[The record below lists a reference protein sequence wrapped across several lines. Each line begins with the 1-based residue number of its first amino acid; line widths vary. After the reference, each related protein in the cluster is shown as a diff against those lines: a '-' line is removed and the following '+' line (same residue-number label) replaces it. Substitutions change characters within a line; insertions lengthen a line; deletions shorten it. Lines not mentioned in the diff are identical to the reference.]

1 MFNLSLL
8 IVLYA
13 RLSKD
18 SSGESENVTIQL
30 AEGSDFVEDNGGR
43 VARKFKDNDIS
54 ASKYSKKPRKDYD
67 NLILAIKAGQVHI
80 IVVTE
85 MTRLYRRLEELLELI
100 KLAETTPL
108 RGIWTTD
115 GVGYDLSTPE
125 GIHAAIAAVNN
136 AMLESAKISK
146 RTKRKQ
152 KARALTGKHH
162 GGVRPYGY
170 EAPIKDEHGNILNR
184 DRINT
189 ALVEHEVAVFRDNV
203 ARLIKGE
210 RAMWIVRDLNQRG
223 IRATAGGK
231 WTVGNFQ
238 RLMTKKRYVTFDA
251 TGHPKDCPCLENDEQ
266 NGTLV
271 YNGAEHRAA
280 WPAIISPE
288 EHTLMVARFKERAQ
302 PWAHGPVIGR
312 SYLLTGLIYCGV
324 CGAPAMGGG
333 RFQSPGKFQR
343 RYGCRPTNDRGETVN
358 CGKVYRGADP
368 VDTLVIEAVLERFD
382 SPEVARALAEPD
394 GNPDELD
401 QLVKQLTHLQ
411 EHRKNLVLE
420 YGRGE
425 HIKADYTAMLHAA
438 DAAIDEMHTNLGKLQ
453 SSQTA
458 SLLTANQAVRELW
471 EDATLDWQRSVIKLL
486 VEKVVIHP
494 CGQVKRNWRQWRFDP
509 DFVEIVWH
517 Q

>member
-1 MFNLSLL
+1 MFNISLL
-8 IVLYA
+8 IALYA

-18 SSGESENVTIQL
+18 RSGESENVFIQL
-30 AEGSDFVEDNGGR
+30 AEGTDFVEDNGGT
-43 VARKFKDNDIS
+43 VSRKFKDNDIG
-54 ASKYSKKPRKDYD
+54 ASNYSKKLRKDYER
-67 NLILAIKAGQVHI
+67 LVAAVKAGEVHI

-85 MTRLYRRLEELLELI
+85 MTRLYRRLEELLQLI

-125 GIHAAIAAVNN
+125 GTHAAIAAVNN

-152 KARALTGKHH
+152 RARALMGKHH
-162 GGVRPYGY
+162 GGVRSYCY
-170 EAPIKDEHGNILNR
+170 EAPLKDEHGNLLNR
-184 DRINT
+184 DRVNT
-189 ALVEHEVAVFRDNV
+189 ALVKHEVAVFRDNV

-210 RAMWIVRDLNQRG
+210 RTMWIVRDLNERG
-223 IRATAGGK
+223 IRAAAGGK

-238 RLMTKKRYVTFDA
+238 RLMIKKRYVTFDP
-251 TGHPKDCPCLENDEQ
+251 TGHPKECPCLENDEG

-271 YNGAEHRAA
+271 YNSEEHRAT
-280 WPAIISPE
+280 WPAVISPE
-288 EHTLMVARFKERAQ
+288 EHTLMVARFKENTQ
-302 PWAHGPVIGR
+302 PWAHGPVAGR

-324 CGAPAMGGG
+324 CGALAKGKG
-333 RFQSPGKFQR
+333 RFQSPGKYQR
-343 RYGCRPTNDRGETVN
+343 RYGCHSTNNAGERVS
-358 CGKVYRGADP
+358 CGKVFRGSDP

-382 SPEVARALAEPD
+382 SPEVARALAEPEGD
-394 GNPDELD
+394 PEELD
-401 QLVKQLTHLQ
+401 QLVKTLTHLQ

-425 HIKADYTAMLHAA
+425 HSKTDYRAMLQAA
-438 DAAIDEMHTNLGKLQ
+438 DASIEEIHTNVRKLQ
-453 SSQTA
+453 SSQTT
-458 SLLTANQAVRELW
+458 SLLTGVQTVREAW
-471 EDATLDWQRSVIKLL
+471 QDATLDWQRNVIKLL

-494 CGQVKRNWRQWRFDP
+494 CQQPKRNWRGWRFDP